1 MARGGHIRT
10 VRTAKGGEGRNDDG
24 KNHGSG
30 GQDDDGVGKAMAAGR
45 REPTVRNF
53 EEESRP
59 PPRTRGRGT
68 LHAWGEPRGGQ
79 LGGRHAAGGGEAP
92 HTL

>member
-45 REPTVRNF
+45 REPAARDF
-53 EEESRP
+53 REEGRP
-59 PPRTRGRGT
+59 SPR
-68 LHAWGEPRGGQ
+68 RGGRDTLRARGSRGEGSWAEGMPQ
-79 LGGRHAAGGGEAP
+79 EEGRRL
-92 HTL
+92 TR